1 MRNNVF
7 RRLYFAYET
16 QSVSHA
22 TPHTLRVCVSHVI
35 HFYFTYDVA
44 YVTQPNQTTVHIIYR
59 MRFTFV
65 SHAIPH
71 TVHNS
76 SINFYFKFEV
86 LFFVLKFDPDQNVKC
101 FTCGTHHVS
110 HAIPYSVHNQNHPN
124 LYDVS
129 HAKHSVYRMRN
140 TMCETES
147 CRRNYRMRNSM
158 YRMRDIIDHI

>member
-22 TPHTLRVCVSHVI
+22 TPHTLRVYVI
-35 HFYFTYDVA
+35 HIYFA

-59 MRFTFV
+59 MRFAFV

-101 FTCGTHHVS
+101 FTCGTRHVS
-110 HAIPYSVHNQNHPN
+110 HAIPYSVHSQNPPN

-129 HAKHSVYRMRN
+129 HAKHIVYRMRN

-147 CRRNYRMRNSM
+147 YCRNYRMRNSM